1 MGLAVVERHMKAIK
15 RPVSPPVPPLP
26 PLDIARRTPAVH
38 ILKPGVLVHRFF
50 TQPYD
55 PVYFDRSDRGRFN
68 APDGSYGV
76 LYAAEAVAGAFAETF
91 LRTPGR
97 TVLPHDLLAA
107 KGYVRFKVKR
117 PVRLIRFAGPGLAR
131 VGATAEVSH
140 RSQPYDVPQAWSKA
154 LHDHPAMADG
164 IAYTAR
170 HDDEALCIAL
180 FDRASDVLTEVE
192 RRPDLD
198 QDWFWELA
206 ELYGIGIPPP

>member
-1 MGLAVVERHMKAIK
+1 MKAIK
-15 RPVSPPVPPLP
+15 RPVSSPVPPLP
-26 PLDIARRTPAVH
+26 PLDIAGRTPAVH
-38 ILKPGVLVHRFF
+38 TLKPGALLHRFY
-50 TQPYD
+50 TKRYEPA
-55 PVYFDRSDRGRFN
+55 YFDGSDSGRFN

-97 TVLPHDLLAA
+97 TMLPPDLLAA

-164 IAYTAR
+164 IAYTAH

-180 FDRASDVLTEVE
+180 FDRASDALTEVE
-192 RRPDLD
+192 RRLDLD
-198 QDWFWELA
+198 QEWFWELA